1 MAPDASLFSS
11 GEEPNQQ
18 HVHVS
23 DRPEGLQVWKHSR
36 SCCPCNIT
44 SELEPSNKT
53 SWREGPTGVCKF
65 QEKQAND
72 LSLVN
77 ELIVYCNNGIC
88 IQSTMSEFHWFC
100 VRDLHFILP
109 LSTFLPDCDKV
120 GTSPWCKVK
129 TQLAQICRLVILII
143 NGLDFIGLK
152 TNQSRRWL
160 SSTEIKQT
168 GLMSGFILAHV

>member
-1 MAPDASLFSS
+1 MLHFSS
-11 GEEPNQQ
+11 EEPNQH

-53 SWREGPTGVCKF
+53 SWRERPTGVCKF
-65 QEKQAND
+65 PEKQAND
-72 LSLVN
+72 LSLVKK
-77 ELIVYCNNGIC
+77 LIVYCNNGIF
-88 IQSTMSEFHWFC
+88 IQSTMSEFHRFC

-120 GTSPWCKVK
+120 WTSPWCNVK
-129 TQLAQICRLVILII
+129 MQLVQISQLVILII
-143 NGLDFIGLK
+143 NGLDVIGLK
-152 TNQSRRWL
+152 TNQSCCWL
-160 SSTEIKQT
+160 S
-168 GLMSGFILAHV
+168 